1 MENKIKI
8 LIVDDDESV
17 RTMYAEIFK
26 REGFEV
32 DEALDGLEGLD
43 KAAKNPPSVIFT
55 GIIMPRM
62 DGFGLKQE
70 LAKNVTTA
78 NIPVVMSSH
87 MGRREDLEK
96 ANALGM
102 SDFIVLG
109 MNTPRQVVDRIKA
122 LFEREEYDVMIDP
135 LELDAHKI
143 ARDLNF
149 QPQFECP
156 ECGRP
161 MVLHMQLVDVPAKEF
176 RAVFACTNCS
186 K

>member
-1 MENKIKI
+1 MDKKIKI

-17 RTMYAEIFK
+17 KSMYSEIFK

-32 DEALDGLEGLD
+32 EEAADGLDGLD
-43 KAAKNPPSVIFT
+43 KAVKNPPSVIFT

-70 LAKNVTTA
+70 LAKNVVTA
-78 NIPVVMSSH
+78 DIPVVMNSH
-87 MGRREDLEK
+87 MGRREDLER
-96 ANALGM
+96 ANELGM

-122 LFEREEYDVMIDP
+122 LFEREEYDVQIDP
-135 LELDAHKI
+135 KELDAHKI

-149 QPQFECP
+149 NPQFECP
-156 ECGRP
+156 KCGRP

-176 RAVFACTNCS
+176 RAIFSCTNCG
-186 K
+186 